1 MFKRSICGQS
11 WKPISRKGGVIS
23 GILFLFLCFSKSRAK
38 DTMGGKLWIESLI
51 QLFPYSFF
59 FFTELNWF
67 KLGHFSLM
75 IENQGAFSYLLFT
88 WQIYTNES
96 IATSKG
102 NMRIQFW
109 DQLNL
114 ALYQMNKCSADK
126 KTKYYGHNLSKITTQ
141 FLSTKCIWW
150 NERSIL

>member
-1 MFKRSICGQS
+1 MWPELETNFSEGR
-11 WKPISRKGGVIS
+11 RKHIS
-23 GILFLFLCFSKSRAK
+23 GKIRYIFPNQELG
-38 DTMGGKLWIESLI
+38 TPWVESCELKV
-51 QLFPYSFF
+51 LSNYSPIPSSLY
-59 FFTELNWF
+59 TELNWF

-75 IENQGAFSYLLFT
+75 IENQGAVSYLLFT

-141 FLSTKCIWW
+141 FLSTKCIW
-150 NERSIL
+150 